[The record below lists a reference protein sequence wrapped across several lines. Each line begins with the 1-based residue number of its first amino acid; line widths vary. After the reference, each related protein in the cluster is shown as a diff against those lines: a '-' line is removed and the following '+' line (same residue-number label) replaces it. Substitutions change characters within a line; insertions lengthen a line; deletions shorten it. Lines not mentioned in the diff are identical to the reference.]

1 MGSKLEFFIRKI
13 PKAELHVHIEGTLEP
28 KLIFKI
34 AKRNNISLNYKS
46 VFEIQKAYNFSGLQS
61 FLDIYYETLKVL
73 QKECD
78 FYDMTWA
85 FVEKLKV
92 QNVKHVEIFF
102 DPQAHISRGINFDT
116 VVMGIHKALEDGKR
130 KYDISFRLIMCF
142 LRHLSSDSAFEVL
155 EESVQFCN
163 LISAVGLDSTELGNP
178 PSKFSG
184 VFKKARELGYKTVAH
199 AGEEGPPEYIW
210 QAIED
215 LQVSRVDHGVRCIE
229 DKLLVKELVK
239 KQIPLTV
246 CPQSNVKLGVF
257 KDLKDHSLK
266 RLLDLGLKITI
277 NSDDPAY
284 FGGYVCENFI
294 ESHKSLV
301 LNHKDIYKL
310 AKNSFE
316 ASFLSD
322 DEIDK
327 HLGRLNDFMLGQVLS
342 SDTAY

>member
-1 MGSKLEFFIRKI
+1 MNEFIRLI

-28 KLIFKI
+28 SLIFKI
-34 AKRNNISLNYKS
+34 AKRNQIPLCYKS
-46 VFEIQKAYNFSGLQS
+46 VSDLKRVYNFSNLQS
-61 FLDIYYETLKVL
+61 FLNIYYEGVKILR
-73 QKECD
+73 KECD
-78 FYDMTWA
+78 FYDMTRA
-85 FVEKLKV
+85 FVEKLKT

-102 DPQAHISRGINFDT
+102 DPQAHTNRGISFET
-116 VVMGIHKALEDGKR
+116 VIKGIHNALKDGR
-130 KYDISFRLIMCF
+130 EKYGISFRLIMCF

-155 EESVQFCN
+155 EKSIPFCN
-163 LISAVGLDSTELGNP
+163 LISGVGLDSTELGNP

-210 QAIED
+210 QVIED
-215 LQVSRVDHGVRCIE
+215 LQVSRIDHGIRCIE
-229 DKLLVKELVK
+229 DKTLVEELVK
-239 KQIPLTV
+239 KQIPLTI
-246 CPQSNVKLGVF
+246 CPLSNVKLRVF
-257 KDLKDHSLK
+257 KDLKDHNLK
-266 RLLDLGLKITI
+266 RLLDLGLKVTI

-284 FGGYVCENFI
+284 FGGYINENFL
-294 ESHKSLV
+294 ESYKSLV

-327 HLGRLNDFMLGQVLS
+327 HLVRLSDFIHRC
-342 SDTAY
+342 